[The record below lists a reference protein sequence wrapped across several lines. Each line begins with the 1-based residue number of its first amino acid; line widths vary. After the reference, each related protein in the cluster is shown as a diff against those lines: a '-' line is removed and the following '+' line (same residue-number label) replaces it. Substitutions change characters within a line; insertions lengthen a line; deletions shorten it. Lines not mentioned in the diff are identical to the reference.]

1 MGLKGKVVGAA
12 GSAQKEERGEKEEE
26 EEGGVRENISRNREA
41 RTQGTGTG
49 WEAMRT

>member
-12 GSAQKEERGEKEEE
+12 GSAQKEERGEK